1 MNKLALLI
9 SVFAVCNLFS
19 QENKIVYKVSDHAVA
34 LKWYTPTLIIREQVK
49 VYRSLDGGSWVNL
62 TGTPL
67 QFGTY
72 KVSTGELAADTD
84 LKQYIDLVSGS
95 KKPEGMGL
103 LLASLKSFK
112 SNVYCKYL
120 GNYYEDLTVPASGS
134 VQYKI
139 VKINGNTENEVAVSE
154 VIMLGSEIQK
164 AHIDSLK
171 VTLKR
176 KGVDFGWKPEPTKY
190 FGVEVY
196 RSLTKDSIGKRIT
209 IDPVLVSKIKDPNG
223 VEGYPKL
230 FFSDE
235 KLKEKQTYYYTL
247 VGLDFFGEYT
257 EYTEQIAIRIK
268 DETLPEAP
276 VNFRKT
282 VYGKSVQLNWS
293 KELEDDD
300 FAGYKVYVSKEGKAE
315 YTLQNTTVLAFSDS
329 AFRATVP
336 DFGLYFFKVAATDE
350 DGNEAFAAEL
360 IVDVVDNEPPMPPE
374 NVLVT
379 SDTARLII
387 SWDANKESDILG
399 YKIYR
404 SIENDKKNLTLLSSD
419 ILYTTAFNDS
429 LPANALNKFSY
440 AVLAVDT
447 SLNESKLSVMASN
460 AMTDALPPTEP
471 FLKKVSQTEDKIVIE
486 WVRNTELDLVG
497 YDLYRQTDS
506 DSLKVF
512 KKINTAIIPKDI
524 AQFFDRSLE
533 FGKQYSYY
541 LVAVDQRSNQSNPS
555 NHLRVLTKAKVEKAN
570 HQVAISKLKFEK
582 ATGSVKIN
590 WKSSV
595 QEEKVSYVVF
605 KRTGTEEFK
614 MISTRTETIGF
625 RDTAAAPGQT
635 IEYQVRMYDE
645 KGNVTRSDVS
655 SIVVPSKNKKAKQ

>member
-62 TGTPL
+62 TNTPL
-67 QFGTY
+67 QFGSY
-72 KVSTGELAADTD
+72 KVSAGELSADTD
-84 LKQYIDLVSGS
+84 LKQYLDLVNGN

-103 LLASLKSFK
+103 LLASLKSFE

-134 VQYKI
+134 VQYKV
-139 VKINGNTENEVAVSE
+139 VKINSGAEVEIAVSD
-154 VIMLGSEIQK
+154 VITLGSEIQK
-164 AHIDSLK
+164 AQIDSLK
-171 VTLKR
+171 VSLKR

-190 FGVEVY
+190 YGVEIY
-196 RSLTKDSIGKRIT
+196 RSLTKDSIGKLIT
-209 IDPVLVSKIKDPNG
+209 KDPVLISKIKDPNG
-223 VEGYPKL
+223 VEGYPKI

-235 KLKEKQTYYYTL
+235 KLTYYYTL

-293 KELEDDD
+293 KESEDDD
-300 FAGYKVYVSKEGKAE
+300 FAGYKVYISKEGKEE
-315 YTLQNTTVLAFSDS
+315 YTLQNTTPLLFPDS
-329 AFRATVP
+329 AFRAIVP

-360 IVDVVDNEPPMPPE
+360 IVDVIDNEPPMPPE
-374 NVLVT
+374 NVLVS

-419 ILYTTAFNDS
+419 ILYATAFTDS

-447 SLNESKLSVMASN
+447 SMNESKLSEMASN
-460 AMTDALPPTEP
+460 TMTDALPPTEP
-471 FLKKVSQTEDKIVIE
+471 FLKKVSLAEDKIVIE

-506 DSLKVF
+506 DSLKIF
-512 KKINTAIIPKDI
+512 KKINTTIIPKDI
-524 AQFFDRSLE
+524 AQFFDRSIE

-555 NHLRVLTKAKVEKAN
+555 NHLRILTKAKAEKTN

-590 WKSSV
+590 WKSSA

-605 KRTGTEEFK
+605 KRTGAEEFK

-625 RDTAAAPGQT
+625 RDTATTPGQI